1 MAKAENMLKA
11 LKAFSVSAG
20 LSVLL
25 GGCGP
30 LISFGDDG
38 PADTIYTLRYE
49 GGYPGSDTDGPLIY
63 VEEPHFADDLDG
75 RNVAVLLDGDKRS
88 VIDGV
93 AWSSPLA
100 ELVRN
105 YITRALGDG
114 LGANIVSEG
123 ALDINATCRVGSK
136 VWALEYV
143 PGAAVADDKVVAVLE
158 LSLVRFRDSALVGHT
173 TLQRRISPQ
182 GSGDVAVME
191 AFSGAM
197 AGLADDMRA
206 WFLDAKDA
214 CRVGAVAGSPKG

>member
-1 MAKAENMLKA
+1 MAKTENMLRA
-11 LKAFSVSAG
+11 LKAFCAGAG
-20 LSVLL
+20 LSLL
-25 GGCGP
+25 LVGCGP

-38 PADTIYTLRYE
+38 PADTVYTLRYE
-49 GGYPGSDTDGPLIY
+49 GGYPEDETSGPLIY

-75 RNVAVLLDGDKRS
+75 RNVAVLLDGDKRT

-105 YITRALGDG
+105 YMTRALGDG
-114 LGANIVSEG
+114 LGATILSEG
-123 ALDINATCRVGSK
+123 SLDINATCRIGSK

-158 LSLVRFRDSALVGHT
+158 LSLIRFRDSALVGHT
-173 TLQRRISPQ
+173 TLQRRISLQ
-182 GSGDVAVME
+182 GSGDVAVMD
-191 AFSGAM
+191 AFGSAM
-197 AGLADDMRA
+197 AGVADDMRA

-214 CRVGAVAGSPKG
+214 CVPGALKG

>member
-1 MAKAENMLKA
+1 MAKAENMLRA
-11 LKAFSVSAG
+11 LKAFCAGAG
-20 LSVLL
+20 LSLL
-25 GGCGP
+25 LVGCGP

-38 PADTIYTLRYE
+38 PADTVYTLRYE
-49 GGYPGSDTDGPLIY
+49 GGYPEDETSGPLIY

-75 RNVAVLLDGDKRS
+75 RNVAVLLDGDKRT

-105 YITRALGDG
+105 YMTRALGDG
-114 LGANIVSEG
+114 LGATILSEG
-123 ALDINATCRVGSK
+123 SLDINATCRIGSK

-158 LSLVRFRDSALVGHT
+158 LSLIRFRDSALVGHT
-173 TLQRRISPQ
+173 TLQRRISLQ
-182 GSGDVAVME
+182 GSGDVAVMD
-191 AFSGAM
+191 AFSSAM
-197 AGLADDMRA
+197 AGVADDMRA

-214 CRVGAVAGSPKG
+214 CLPGALKG